1 MATDPATIIE
11 PTPAAGAVPAGVDPA
26 VAAAPA
32 AAVVPVA
39 ADPATPADPA
49 PKPGG
54 DDWRAEMAG
63 EDKDLMGFLG
73 RFHSKDAALKQFK
86 KMNDDIRKGVYRKPL
101 GADPTED
108 EMAAYRADFGVPDK
122 PEGYLDKLPDGL
134 VVGDDDRPFIDKF
147 LVAMHGSNAP
157 ASVTSAAIDAYYGIV
172 EEQNAAEMEANDNA
186 KRSGEDAL
194 RGEWGAEYRRNLNV
208 VGNHLQ
214 SLPEEVQGALME
226 GRGGDGIA
234 LMNNPHVLK
243 WLASVALEANPLAT
257 VVPGAGANQ
266 AQAIGEE
273 IATIENLMRT
283 NRAAYN
289 RDTAKQE
296 RLREL
301 YGAREKLGG

>member
-11 PTPAAGAVPAGVDPA
+11 SVPTADPIPAGVDPTATSVPA

-32 AAVVPVA
+32 AA
-39 ADPATPADPA
+39 DPAASAEPA
-49 PKPGG
+49 PKPAG
-54 DDWRAEMAG
+54 DDWRTDMAG
-63 EDKDLMGFLG
+63 EDKELLGFLG

-101 GADPTED
+101 GENPSDD
-108 EMAAYRADFGVPDK
+108 EIAAYRADFGVPDK

-134 VVGDDDRPFIDKF
+134 VVGEDDRPFIDKF
-147 LVAMHGSNAP
+147 LSAMHSSNAP

-172 EEQNAAEMEANDNA
+172 EEQNAAEIEANDNA
-186 KRSGEDAL
+186 RRAGEDAL
-194 RGEWGAEYRRNLNV
+194 RSEWGAEYRRNLNV
-208 VGNHLQ
+208 VGNHLET
-214 SLPEEVQGALME
+214 LPEEVQGALLE
-226 GRGGDGIA
+226 GRGGDGVA